1 MRLMLEQDYAK
12 TIYIVSKCTSL
23 QYSFSQVHT
32 RKITNR
38 NSNLYRTNIT
48 VQKQQQKNSQGFM
61 DIKLS
66 CPQLPHRKLKAA
78 KEKLKHLQSLVAMVQ
93 HAPDSAGSLPDNIAE
108 MAASMDDGEPQ
119 YAQADDRNNA
129 SLSEGEVPSGQAER

>member
-1 MRLMLEQDYAK
+1 
-12 TIYIVSKCTSL
+12 
-23 QYSFSQVHT
+23 
-32 RKITNR
+32 
-38 NSNLYRTNIT
+38 
-48 VQKQQQKNSQGFM
+48 
-61 DIKLS
+61 
-66 CPQLPHRKLKAA
+66 
-78 KEKLKHLQSLVAMVQ
+78 MVQ